1 MRIRPELRGP
11 RLLREEMLGSVR
23 RQFSIPS
30 GNWGD
35 VSQNRSRTGLGVG
48 TRKPPLAV
56 FVRKCQTR
64 ARELLVQLI
73 CRSYVG
79 DGHPRLTE
87 VHGDNTHIRNR

>member
-1 MRIRPELRGP
+1 MRIRPAPRGP
-11 RLLREEMLGSVR
+11 RLLREEMQGPVQQ
-23 RQFSIPS
+23 QFSIPS
-30 GNWGD
+30 ENWAD

-87 VHGDNTHIRNR
+87 VHGDNTHLRTR